1 VFFSGKFSF
10 QERLLKYSL
19 IISMSLTIPSPKNGG
34 WVATVYPALSLQ
46 FLGNT
51 CKKNNLSVF
60 LSSTPTSYGTLL
72 TMIVGVL
79 FTFACTSFAD
89 VDTGTSG
96 LRDKA

>member
-1 VFFSGKFSF
+1 MVKIF
-10 QERLLKYSL
+10 
-19 IISMSLTIPSPKNGG
+19 MSLTIPSPKNRG